1 MTNYEKYKEIIDLTF
16 ERGENIALTK
26 DTKEVVSCWRLRCE
40 NCLFSHYPCD
50 LNRIKWLVAE
60 YKEPAE
66 PETDW
71 AKVPIDTPVLV
82 SNDGK
87 EWRRRHFSRVVNGI
101 PHAWMYGSTS
111 WTAHNNETTYHYIKL
126 AEVE

>member
-40 NCLFSHYPCD
+40 NCLFSHYSCD

-66 PETDW
+66 PEIDW

-87 EWRRRHFSRVVNGI
+87 EWSRRHFSRVVNGI